1 MIHFRHHLLSLAAVF
16 LALGIGILL
25 GGTAGQSWF
34 ALKEQEVLKNMEAKY
49 DQALRSNSELKQQ
62 LNRILAEM
70 ERNHEEMEQLLA
82 SRYANE
88 LKGSSVYVWHA
99 DQQQLLRLKQ
109 IFRSVGVNVLAYRE
123 GSIPSDGPL
132 LVFGPVQPDWL
143 STLPNDCRW
152 LYAEEVPDSP
162 SKQWGL
168 LENVQKLLTE
178 MREAREKNS

>member
-1 MIHFRHHLLSLAAVF
+1 LIHFRHHLISLAAVF

-62 LNRILAEM
+62 LNRLLLEM
-70 ERNHEEMEQLLA
+70 ERSNEEVEHLLA
-82 SRYANE
+82 TRYANE
-88 LKGSSVYVWHA
+88 LQGSSVYVWHA
-99 DQQQLLRLKQ
+99 DERRTERLKQ
-109 IFRSVGVNVLAYRE
+109 LFLSVGVNVLPYRE
-123 GSIPSDGPL
+123 GSVPLDGPL
-132 LVFGPVQPDWL
+132 LVFGPSQPDWL
-143 STLPNDCRW
+143 AKLPRDCRW

-162 SKQWGL
+162 AKQWGL

-178 MREAREKNS
+178 MRVAREKS

>member
-1 MIHFRHHLLSLAAVF
+1 LIHFRHHLISLAAVF

-34 ALKEQEVLKNMEAKY
+34 AMKEQEVLKNMEAKY

-62 LNRILAEM
+62 LNRILVEM
-70 ERNHEEMEQLLA
+70 ERSHEEVERLLA
-82 SRYANE
+82 TRYADE
-88 LKGSSVYVWHA
+88 LRGSSVYVWHA
-99 DQQQLLRLKQ
+99 DQQRMGRLKQ
-109 IFRSVGVNVLAYRE
+109 MFRSVGVNVLSYRE
-123 GSIPSDGPL
+123 GSVPLDGPL

-143 STLPNDCRW
+143 AKLPRDCRW

-162 SKQWGL
+162 AKQWGL

-178 MREAREKNS
+178 MREARENS